1 MQPAS
6 PHAPVVAPVVAPSS
20 ILLHIGVHK
29 TGTTAIQAAL
39 ANARPVLG
47 SYGVQYPGTH
57 QAHRAVASSAMNRR
71 LGWRPG
77 GVPDPEKSAWSDF
90 VRDAHGFSGVTVCS
104 SEFFAESDDDTA
116 RAIIEAIGVNR
127 VHVVITLRNLGK
139 ILPSAWQQLLKSG
152 YEVDYASWLDN
163 AFNAQEPQ
171 LHAKSRNFWVRH
183 RHDTVVRRWAE
194 LVGPERVTVVVV
206 DDSDRTGIYLAFEQ
220 LLNIAPGE
228 LAKFRDESNNRSMTV
243 PEAEFLRALN
253 IAVGGGKGWKPY
265 SHKQH
270 DGLIKAMTDGR
281 AAPAGEPRLET
292 PQWALD
298 RAAALA
304 HEYVEVI
311 RELGVN
317 VIGNLDVLESRLTGP
332 EHIDYTK
339 IDRLPIDA
347 AVASIL
353 GAMSTRS
360 GGHGKKSGFLARARR
375 KLSAR

>member
-1 MQPAS
+1 MNSVVPAGG
-6 PHAPVVAPVVAPSS
+6 

-39 ANARPVLG
+39 ANARPELG

-77 GVPDPEKSAWSDF
+77 GAPDPEKGAWNDF
-90 VRDAHGFSGVTVCS
+90 VRDAHSFSGVTVCS
-104 SEFFAESDDDTA
+104 SEFFAESDDETA
-116 RAIIEAIGVNR
+116 RAIVNAICVDR
-127 VHVVITLRNLGK
+127 VRVVITLRNLGK

-163 AFNAQEPQ
+163 AFNAQEPE
-171 LHAKSRNFWVRH
+171 LHAKSRNFWIRH
-183 RHDTVVRRWAE
+183 RHDIVVRRWAD
-194 LVGPERVTVVVV
+194 LVGAERVTVVVV
-206 DDSDRTGIYLAFEQ
+206 DDSDRTGIYSAFEQ
-220 LLNIAPGE
+220 LLGIPAGE
-228 LAKFRDESNNRSMTV
+228 LAAFRDESNNRSMTV

-270 DGLIKAMTDGR
+270 DGLIKAMTEGR

-304 HEYVEVI
+304 HDYVEVI

-317 VIGNLDVLESRLTGP
+317 VIGNLDVLEARLSGP
-332 EHIDYTK
+332 ERIDYTD

-353 GAMSTRS
+353 GAMSTRTVNA
-360 GGHGKKSGFLARARR
+360 KKKTGLLARARR
-375 KLSAR
+375 KLSAG